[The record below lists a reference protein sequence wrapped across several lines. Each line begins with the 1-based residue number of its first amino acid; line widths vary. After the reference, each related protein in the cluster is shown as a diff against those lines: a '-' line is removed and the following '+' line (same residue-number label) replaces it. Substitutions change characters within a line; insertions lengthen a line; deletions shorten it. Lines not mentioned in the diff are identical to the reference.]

1 MHKDSL
7 YVQCTNISY
16 TEVYLSEV
24 IGEEKYIWIVGV
36 HRSCPDLWFL
46 VHKQK
51 NRIDGSS
58 RNKTRTKIL
67 FFGVLP
73 NFVDVSASM
82 QLRCSEG
89 HFESPKFLLLL
100 EFHVPVYNVAT

>member
-16 TEVYLSEV
+16 AEVYLSEV
-24 IGEEKYIWIVGV
+24 IGEQKYICIMGV
-36 HRSCPDLWFL
+36 HRSSL
-46 VHKQK
+46 VISSKQK

-58 RNKTRTKIL
+58 CNKTRTKIL

-89 HFESPKFLLLL
+89 HFESPKFLLQL